1 MFAKVHISF
10 AFFAV
15 FIFQAVSQNPVSSKY
30 LVEADSLYHLTT
42 GTIRIV
48 ELKELRKN
56 KPPDKNKKKLLEK
69 TLHLYQLAL
78 KNEPLNPTQKL
89 TVKNRI
95 SVVYYQLQQP
105 EKAIKTL
112 EEVLLNKSLDILTK
126 IFGQNLLELYKDKK
140 EYRKIIDLYQ
150 RINLFKQEAS
160 CRNQRNY
167 ERLYFSSV
175 LAEACLKTGQY
186 EKSLK
191 YSLNLI
197 FLAEIEKEQNLI
209 KIIRQSLQN
218 LYTNEELQKELNQ
231 SLKHPY
237 RTGKNIH
244 SKYFIDFLGYH
255 IEIPYYYVERKN
267 NQLIIKEEKFK
278 NSSLYQI
285 IFQN

>member
-1 MFAKVHISF
+1 MFAKVYITF
-10 AFFAV
+10 AFFAI
-15 FIFQAVSQNPVSSKY
+15 FIFQAVSQKTASSKY
-30 LVEADSLYHLTT
+30 IAEADSLYHLTT

-48 ELKELRKN
+48 ELKRFRKN
-56 KPPDKNKKKLLEK
+56 RTPDKKEKQSLEK

-78 KNEPLNPTQKL
+78 KKTYLNPTQQL
-89 TVKNRI
+89 MVKNKI
-95 SVVYYQLQQP
+95 SLIYYQLRQP

-112 EEVLLNKSLDILTK
+112 EEILRNKSLDVLTK
-126 IFGQNLLELYKDKK
+126 IFGQNLLELYQDQK
-140 EYRKIIDLYQ
+140 YYLKIIDLYK
-150 RINLFKQEAS
+150 RIDFFKQQAS

-175 LAEACLKTGQY
+175 LAEAYLKTGQY

-209 KIIRQSLQN
+209 DIIRQGLQN
-218 LYTNEELQKELNQ
+218 LYTNKELQEELNQ

-237 RTGKNIH
+237 LTGKNLH
-244 SKYFIDFLGYH
+244 TKYFIDFLSYPV
-255 IEIPYYYVERKN
+255 EIPYYYVERKN
-267 NQLIIKEEKFK
+267 NQLIINPEEFK
-278 NSSLYQI
+278 KSSLYQI